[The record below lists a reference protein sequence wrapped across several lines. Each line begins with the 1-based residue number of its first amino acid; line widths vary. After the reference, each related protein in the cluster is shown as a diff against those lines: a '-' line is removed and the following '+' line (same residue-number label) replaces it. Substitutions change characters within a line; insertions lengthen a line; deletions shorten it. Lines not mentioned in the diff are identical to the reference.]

1 MVDLSLGIHTWFMVI
16 PFGIFLPLGIVV
28 SRWRS
33 SNQGPKTI
41 RQKWLDIHVLLNT
54 TSSVCIF
61 FSFVIGYFNL
71 GTQTYKV
78 HRNLGIFSA
87 CLVIIQPLNGWFRA
101 KKKTDRDILDS
112 TFFGNPKRWAW
123 EKFHYTSGGCL
134 VLSGWINCIIGVY
147 IGPFNSLWILLSLI
161 PASFALLWF
170 VLLCRFPGKY
180 TRLESV
186 KLEDNERVEILASS
200 KHKNSEEFLLKNN
213 PMGNGTPLTI

>member
-33 SNQGPKTI
+33 SDQGPKTI
-41 RQKWLDIHVLLNT
+41 RQKWLDIHVLLNI

-101 KKKTDRDILDS
+101 KKKQIG
-112 TFFGNPKRWAW
+112 TFLIV
-123 EKFHYTSGGCL
+123 HSSGIRNGGL
-134 VLSGWINCIIGVY
+134 G
-147 IGPFNSLWILLSLI
+147 
-161 PASFALLWF
+161 
-170 VLLCRFPGKY
+170 
-180 TRLESV
+180 
-186 KLEDNERVEILASS
+186 
-200 KHKNSEEFLLKNN
+200 KNSIIHPEDV
-213 PMGNGTPLTI
+213 